1 SPSDNADAPLS
12 QLPPATVQWRGET
25 QTYTWPG
32 YVGRWEAGL
41 DSRTRT
47 LTLVVEVR
55 EPWKHFQPG
64 EQPPLQPGMF
74 CQVSIVARRVPNA
87 VVIPRAALRPDQTVF
102 VAVNDALAI
111 RPVQVLHLQKDRAM
125 LTGGLRAGD
134 QLVVSPLTAPVV
146 GMQLRLREVAPET
159 LFLTP
164 LSEPPSAPDATV
176 RTGSGNISE
185 GG

>member
-1 SPSDNADAPLS
+1 
-12 QLPPATVQWRGET
+12 
-25 QTYTWPG
+25 
-32 YVGRWEAGL
+32 
-41 DSRTRT
+41 
-47 LTLVVEVR
+47 
-55 EPWKHFQPG
+55 
-64 EQPPLQPGMF
+64 M
-74 CQVSIVARRVPNA
+74 ARRVPNA